1 MQYLWKVDNEMCVTF
16 KGKNY
21 YTIIIIN
28 EENNSNYTDSLK
40 NHIEENTE
48 NRFMYYG
55 ILYTPAT
62 TDVESYEA

>member
-1 MQYLWKVDNEMCVTF
+1 MHVTY

-28 EENNSNYTDSLK
+28 EKKNSNYTASLK
-40 NHIEENTE
+40 NHIEAHTQ

-55 ILYTPAT
+55 ILHTPAT
-62 TDVESYEA
+62 TDVESYEV